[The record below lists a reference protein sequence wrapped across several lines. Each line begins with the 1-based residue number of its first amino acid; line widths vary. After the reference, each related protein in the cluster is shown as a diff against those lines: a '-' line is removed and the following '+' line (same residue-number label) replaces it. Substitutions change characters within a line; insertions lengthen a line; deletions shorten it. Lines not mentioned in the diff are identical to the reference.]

1 MKKLISLFAVLLIC
15 FSFAACDGNIATS
28 ATDGNSDYEIFDSM
42 EYSAYVNIFYEGN
55 GSDFENKTYTKEGIF
70 AILQDEYSGVTRYY
84 VWGYADQTKCC
95 DYQWE
100 FVPSEGTILPEDGSL
115 VKISGSFVA
124 DENALDGYWF
134 EDATLEVT
142 KEKEASVYDYDLT
155 NLSPTLVRVQLINMQ
170 VHPLVFDGK
179 SVNVY
184 GRVLDSDTI
193 QHPYYDEAWELDCV
207 GELNATTGNYV
218 TVSGTYVCE
227 GDSSYLNIN

>member
-1 MKKLISLFAVLLIC
+1 MKKLISLFVVLLIC
-15 FSFAACDGNIATS
+15 LSFASCGGTS
-28 ATDGNSDYEIFDSM
+28 EPTDGGTTDFEIFDSM

-55 GSDFENKTYTKEGIF
+55 GSDFENKTYTKDGVF
-70 AILQDEYSGVTRYY
+70 GILQDEYSGVTRYY

-100 FVPSEGTILPEDGSL
+100 FVPDADTQLPAPGSL

-134 EDATLEVT
+134 EDVTFEVT
-142 KEKEASVYDYDLT
+142 KEKAASAYDYDLT
-155 NLSPTLVRVQLINMQ
+155 TLSPTLVRVQLINMQ
-170 VHPLVFDGK
+170 VHPLVFDAK

-193 QHPYYDEAWELDCV
+193 QHPYYDEAWELDCK

-218 TVSGTYVCE
+218 TVSGTFVAQ
-227 GDSSYLNIN
+227 GDSSYLQIN